1 MVRFIPNI
9 LTLGRL
15 ALSVVFLLML
25 LYSPHVPGKAL
36 FLDMAFVIFIV
47 AGLTD
52 IVDGMVARRFGV
64 TTKFGRIVD
73 PLADKILVCGAF
85 VCFAIIG
92 EPRLFDLTPSSLAV
106 IHWGTATILI
116 LREAY
121 VTGLR
126 HWAEG
131 KGINFAATASGKI
144 KMFLQSFAIGTI
156 LIKMAHVPSATWGYW
171 FTMVTLL
178 VMLTATVTS
187 GLLATRRPCL
197 QRVSEPSPVGSAR
210 TQGS

>member
-25 LYSPHVPGKAL
+25 LYSPRVSAKTL
-36 FLDMAFVIFIV
+36 FLDGAFAIFIV

-52 IVDGMVARRFGV
+52 IVDGMVARKFGV
-64 TTKFGRIVD
+64 TSKFGRIVD

-85 VCFAIIG
+85 VCFAVIG
-92 EPRLFDLTPSSLAV
+92 EPRLFSLTPSSLAV
-106 IHWGTATILI
+106 IHWGIAVILI

-121 VTGLR
+121 VTVLR
-126 HWAEG
+126 HWAEA
-131 KGINFAATASGKI
+131 KGINFAATTSGKI

-156 LIKMAHVPSATWGYW
+156 LIKMAHVPGATWGHW
-171 FTMVTLL
+171 FTLVTLL
-178 VMLTATVTS
+178 VMLASTVTS

-197 QRVSEPSPVGSAR
+197 QGVSDAFPVGSAR